1 MSPPTVVVVGAG
13 ITGLAAAWE
22 LLQHTGLRVIVL
34 EASSQPG
41 GKLRTAEIAGHR
53 IDVGAES
60 MLARRPEAVQLF
72 REAGLSAG
80 IVHPR
85 PVPAAIY
92 SRGGLHPLP
101 PRTLMGIPSDPAS
114 AAGVLTPE
122 EVARARAERP
132 GIPDERDVSVGDLVA
147 QRLGDAVVD
156 RLVEPL
162 LAGVYAGHAR
172 DISLRAA
179 VPGLWAA
186 ARSGG
191 SITAVAAAV
200 PSSPDAGPVFA
211 GSVGGLGELAARLAA
226 ALERRGVEIRTGS
239 TVRELMRTPTGWR
252 LHTGPTTDVTV
263 TDADGLVLAV
273 PAAPTSRLL
282 RSHARVAAQGL
293 ADIEYASVAI
303 VTMALPRAAAA
314 HLVGSGFLVPPL
326 ERLSIK
332 AATFSS
338 TKWEWVDALDADTV
352 LLRASLGRAGET
364 AVLQRDDADL
374 ADLALADLRRVLGP
388 GLPDPLDT
396 HVQRWGGGLPQ
407 YAVGHLD
414 RVAAI
419 VADIA
424 GLPALG
430 VAGAAYHGV
439 GIPACVVSGRSAARQ
454 VAAHVARVG
463 EHGRSLRQ

>member
-1 MSPPTVVVVGAG
+1 MRPPTIAVVGAG
-13 ITGLAAAWE
+13 IAGLAAAWE
-22 LLQHTGLRVIVL
+22 LLQHKGFRVILL
-34 EASSQPG
+34 EGAAQPG
-41 GKLRTAEIAGHR
+41 GKLRTAEVGGHR

-60 MLARRPEAVQLF
+60 MLARRPEALQLV

-92 SRGGLHPLP
+92 SRGRLHPLP
-101 PRTLMGIPSDPAS
+101 PRTLMGIPSDPGV

-122 EVARARAERP
+122 EVDRARAEPP
-132 GIPDERDVSVGDLVA
+132 GPPAGDDVSVGDLVA

-186 ARSGG
+186 AQSGA
-191 SITAVAAAV
+191 SITAVAAAL
-200 PSSPDAGPVFA
+200 PSSTDAGPVFA
-211 GSVGGLGELAARLAA
+211 GSVGGLGELATRLAD
-226 ALERRGVEIRTGS
+226 ALGERGVEIRTGS
-239 TVRELMRTPTGWR
+239 TVREVVRTPTGWR
-252 LHTGPTTDVTV
+252 LLSGPTTHVSV
-263 TDADGLVLAV
+263 TDVDGVVLAV
-273 PAAPTSRLL
+273 PGAPTARLL
-282 RSHARVAAQGL
+282 QPHAPVAAREL
-293 ADIEYASVAI
+293 AGIPYASVAI
-303 VTMALPRAAAA
+303 VTLALPRTAAFR
-314 HLVGSGFLVPPL
+314 LVGSGFLVPPL
-326 ERLSIK
+326 ERLAIK

-338 TKWEWVDALDADTV
+338 AKWEWVDALDADSV

-374 ADLALADLRRVLGP
+374 VALALSDLHTVLGP
-388 GLPDPLDT
+388 DLPAPLDT

-419 VADIA
+419 LADVAT
-424 GLPALG
+424 LPALG
-430 VAGAAYHGV
+430 VAGAAYQGV
-439 GIPACVVSGRSAARQ
+439 GIPACVASGRTAARR
-454 VAAHVARVG
+454 VAAQVG
-463 EHGRSLRQ
+463 ERARTLRQ